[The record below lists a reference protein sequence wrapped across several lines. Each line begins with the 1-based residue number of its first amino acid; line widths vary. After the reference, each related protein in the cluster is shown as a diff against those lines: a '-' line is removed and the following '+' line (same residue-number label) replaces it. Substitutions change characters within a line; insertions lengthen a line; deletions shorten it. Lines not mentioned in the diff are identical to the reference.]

1 MKIYLTLFWSF
12 FKIGLFT
19 FGGGYAMLP
28 LLQKEIVSKGWA
40 SDDEL
45 LDYYAIGQVTPGII
59 AINVSTF
66 VGYKIRGLLG
76 AVATMIG
83 MITPS
88 IIIISTIASGLSF
101 VADNPYVQSAFA
113 GIRLVIPALMLPIAV
128 KMIKK
133 SVIDYVTACLCLTAF
148 VMCVFGLSPVWVILA
163 SALVGFAYKGLSK

>member
-1 MKIYLTLFWSF
+1 
-12 FKIGLFT
+12 
-19 FGGGYAMLP
+19 MLP
-28 LLQKEIVSKGWA
+28 LLQKEIVTKGWA

-88 IIIISTIASGLSF
+88 IIIISTIASWLSF
-101 VADNPYVQSAFA
+101 VE
-113 GIRLVIPALMLPIAV
+113 L
-128 KMIKK
+128 
-133 SVIDYVTACLCLTAF
+133 IDL
-148 VMCVFGLSPVWVILA
+148 
-163 SALVGFAYKGLSK
+163 